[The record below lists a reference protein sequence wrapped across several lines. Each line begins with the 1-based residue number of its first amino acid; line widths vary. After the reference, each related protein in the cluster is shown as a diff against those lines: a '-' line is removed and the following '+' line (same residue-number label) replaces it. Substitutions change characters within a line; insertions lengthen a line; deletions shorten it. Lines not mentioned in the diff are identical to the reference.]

1 MSSSIEIIA
10 IGDNKEKGRSLERSV
25 GQLLTSLGFKDVRY
39 NIHRTGEEVDVT
51 ARHRLSN
58 EPIMA
63 QCKAHQD
70 PINSPPVR
78 LFFGDLKK
86 ERQDK
91 TRTSGIFVSLSGF
104 IGTAYEWYDELDDAA
119 KDYFKLLDGNQFC
132 SYLQKEG
139 HLSSCDNLIS
149 IIQARTSLPI
159 KEISLLLTEIGF
171 FWRVVTWKQETGQKY
186 ISFFNNEG
194 GSPNRSD
201 IEYLLKRINIVDEKH
216 ILLQSHHNVI
226 KYLYKESESSIRK
239 IAESINE
246 SEDDVSATIDELKAQ
261 SLIEER
267 TNKIFLRTE
276 IDTFIS
282 LFKEAATEDSIIDF
296 MLSNYFNSTINIIP
310 NYISAK
316 YLVELDEQEIESL
329 VRIIKISPKA
339 LEIGLLGDSTKYR
352 NNEDHIRKINL
363 PKAKAE
369 EWRTLRKSDFFSQ
382 FYEFLLSDLKDQK
395 NSPLVKK
402 YEISAYVN
410 RFQIKLGKRFEQYL
424 SLSGETNT
432 MLVQLD
438 GEIKAGQLLSAT
450 GPGPLL
456 LNADTLAAMGEDEKA
471 IKIYDGIIKN
481 YPNSESAVAA
491 INNKGLIFL
500 KLKNTKEAIPLFEIA
515 KKEKFAEEVALK
527 NLARC
532 YAIKHQYGC
541 VEQICNKLVYKK
553 LDKHGNIDDFK
564 QQLLKIS

>member
-1 MSSSIEIIA
+1 MLNSIEIIA
-10 IGDNKEKGRSLERSV
+10 VGDNKEKGRSLERNV
-25 GQLLTSLGFKDVRY
+25 GLLLTSLGFKDLRY
-39 NIHRTGEEVDVT
+39 NTRRTGEEVDVS

-70 PINSPPVR
+70 PIKTPPVR
-78 LFFGDLKK
+78 LFYGDLEKK
-86 ERQDK
+86 RQDNP
-91 TRTSGIFVSLSGF
+91 RTSGLFVSLSGF
-104 IGTAYEWYDELDDAA
+104 IGTACEWYDELDDRV
-119 KDYFKLLDGNQFC
+119 KDYFKLLDGNNFC

-139 HLSSCDNLIS
+139 LLSSFDNIIS
-149 IIQARTSLPI
+149 IIQARTRLPM

-171 FWRVVTWKQETGQKY
+171 FWKVVTWKEETGQKY
-186 ISFFNNEG
+186 ISFLNNKG
-194 GSPNRSD
+194 GSPNRND
-201 IEYLLKRINIVDEKH
+201 IEYLLKRISLVDEKH
-216 ILLQSHHNVI
+216 ILFQSHHNVI
-226 KYLYKESESSIRK
+226 NYLYNESTNSVKK

-246 SEDDVSATIDELKAQ
+246 SEDDVYATIDELKAQ
-261 SLIEER
+261 ALVEER
-267 TNKIFLRTE
+267 SNKIFLRTE

-282 LFKEAATEDSIIDF
+282 LFKEAANEDSIIDF
-296 MLSNYFNSTINIIP
+296 MLSNYFNSIVNIIP
-310 NYISAK
+310 NYISLK
-316 YLVELDEQEIESL
+316 YLVNLDEQEIESL

-382 FYEFLLSDLKDQK
+382 FYEFLLSDLKNQK
-395 NSPLVKK
+395 NSLLVKK
-402 YEISAYVN
+402 YEISGYVN

-432 MLVQLD
+432 MWAQLE

-456 LNADTLAAMGEDEKA
+456 KNADTLAAMGEDEKA
-471 IKIYDGIIKN
+471 IKTYDHIIEN

-491 INNKGLIFL
+491 INNKALIFL
-500 KLKNTKEAIPLFEIA
+500 KQRNTKVAIPLFEIA

-532 YAIKHQYGC
+532 YAIKQQYGC
-541 VEQICNKLVYKK
+541 VEKICNKLVDKK
-553 LDKHGNIDDFK
+553 LDEHIDDFK
-564 QQLLKIS
+564 QQLLKTS